1 MTKLDLIELIIKCDD
16 DIFEELKYA
25 DWDVEFVEKLLLL
38 CDKISY
44 VGDTDKIGYIEID
57 NKCLYVEPK
66 TRYEFT
72 SFESDE
78 RNSGLDETGCL
89 NYRWNIKKVD

>member
-1 MTKLDLIELIIKCDD
+1 MTKLDLIELIIKCED

-38 CDKISY
+38 CNKINY
-44 VGDTDKIGYIEID
+44 VGDTDKIGLIEIS
-57 NKCLYVEPK
+57 NEVLYVEPK
-66 TRYEFT
+66 IRCEFT
-72 SFESDE
+72 SFDSYDGNTDSDE
-78 RNSGLDETGCL
+78 TTCF